1 MRTKNNRIFLSKE
14 QRSELQEIV
23 TNGKHPAKKI
33 RRANI
38 LLLLDEN
45 RPPVK
50 KQKEIADICHTS
62 ETTVRTVAMQF
73 NKYGFDSLDRKKR
86 IEPPIKPIV
95 TKEVEAQILAIS
107 RSEPPKGHRRWTLS
121 LTAKRLME
129 LNIVP
134 TISRD
139 TVGRAL
145 KRRLKTTQMNNSL
158 E

>member
-1 MRTKNNRIFLSKE
+1 MRTKSNKIYLTKE
-14 QRSELQEIV
+14 QRGELQEIV

-45 RPPVK
+45 RSPVK
-50 KQKEIADICHTS
+50 KQKEIAELCHTS

-73 NKYGFDSLDRKKR
+73 NRYGFESLDRKKR
-86 IEPPIKPIV
+86 LVPPIKPIV
-95 TKEVEAQILAIS
+95 TQEVEAQILAIN
-107 RSEPPKGHRRWTLS
+107 RSTPPEGHRRWTLS
-121 LTAKRLME
+121 LTAKKLIE
-129 LNIVP
+129 LNVVP

-145 KRRLKTTQMNNSL
+145 KRRLKVTSD
-158 E
+158 